1 MGISNIILEANN
13 ISKFFKEGSN
23 KVEVLLDS
31 SFSISKG
38 EMVSFVGPSG
48 CGKTT
53 LLQICGLLDSPNSGN
68 LIING
73 TNTVKL
79 NDKEKTII
87 RRSNIGFVY
96 QMHNLFPEF
105 SAIENVLLPSIISKK
120 NSRKEAEY
128 LLNKLGL
135 FDKKNN
141 MPSELSGGEKQRV
154 AIARALI
161 NKPSLILADEPTG
174 NLDYKNSL
182 NVMDLFLSLVKEF
195 NISLFMVSHNEEL
208 SNLCNRRITII
219 DKRIVED
226 NSYLSKTSII

>member
-13 ISKFFKEGSN
+13 ISKSFKEGSN
-23 KVEVLLDS
+23 KVDILLDS

-38 EMVSFVGPSG
+38 EMVSFIGPSG

-53 LLQICGLLDSPNSGN
+53 LLQICGLLDYPSSGN
-68 LIING
+68 LYINNINT
-73 TNTVKL
+73 TNLK
-79 NDKEKTII
+79 DKEKTII
-87 RRSNIGFVY
+87 RRNNIGFVY

-105 SAIENVLLPSIISKK
+105 SAIENVLLPEIINKK
-120 NSRKEAEY
+120 KLKKEAEY
-128 LLNKLGL
+128 LLDKLGL
-135 FDKKNN
+135 FNKKNN

-174 NLDYKNSL
+174 NLDDKNSF

-195 NISLFMVSHNEEL
+195 NISLFMVSHNKDL
-208 SNLCNRRITII
+208 SKLCNRILTVK
-219 DKRIVED
+219 DKKIVE
-226 NSYLSKTSII
+226 L

>member
-13 ISKFFKEGSN
+13 ISKSFKEGSN
-23 KVEVLLDS
+23 KVDILLDS

-38 EMVSFVGPSG
+38 EMVSFIGPSG

-53 LLQICGLLDSPNSGN
+53 LLQICGLLDYPSSGN
-68 LIING
+68 LYINNINT
-73 TNTVKL
+73 TNLK
-79 NDKEKTII
+79 DKEKTII
-87 RRSNIGFVY
+87 RRNNIGFVY

-105 SAIENVLLPSIISKK
+105 SAIENVLLPAIINKK
-120 NSRKEAEY
+120 KLKKEAEY
-128 LLNKLGL
+128 LLDKLGL
-135 FDKKNN
+135 FNKKNN

-174 NLDYKNSL
+174 NLDDKNSF

-195 NISLFMVSHNEEL
+195 NISLFMVSHNKDL
-208 SNLCNRRITII
+208 SKLCNRILTVK
-219 DKRIVED
+219 DKKIVE
-226 NSYLSKTSII
+226 L

>member
-13 ISKFFKEGSN
+13 ISKSFKEGSN
-23 KVEVLLDS
+23 KVDILLDS

-38 EMVSFVGPSG
+38 EMVSFIGPSG

-53 LLQICGLLDSPNSGN
+53 LLQICGLLDYPSSGN
-68 LIING
+68 LYINNINT
-73 TNTVKL
+73 TNLK
-79 NDKEKTII
+79 DKEKTII
-87 RRSNIGFVY
+87 RRNNIGFVY

-105 SAIENVLLPSIISKK
+105 SAIENVLLPAIINKK
-120 NSRKEAEY
+120 KLKKEAEY
-128 LLNKLGL
+128 LLDKLGL
-135 FDKKNN
+135 FDKRNN

-174 NLDYKNSL
+174 NLDDKNSF

-195 NISLFMVSHNEEL
+195 NISLFMVSHNKDL
-208 SNLCNRRITII
+208 SKLCNRILTVK
-219 DKRIVED
+219 DKKIVE
-226 NSYLSKTSII
+226 L